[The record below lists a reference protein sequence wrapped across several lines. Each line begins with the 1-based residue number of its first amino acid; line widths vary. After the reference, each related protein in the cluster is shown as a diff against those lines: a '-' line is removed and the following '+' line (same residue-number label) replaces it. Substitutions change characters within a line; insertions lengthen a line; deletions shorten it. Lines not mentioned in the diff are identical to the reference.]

1 MALMDFIRKELI
13 EIIEWTDDS
22 RDTLAYRW
30 PDQDKQIKNGA
41 QLIVRESQ
49 VAQFVYLGQ
58 YADTLG
64 PGKHTLKTDNIPVL
78 STLLGWK
85 YGFETPFKAD
95 VYYVVTRVFPG
106 NKWGTANPIMLRDPD
121 FGVVRV
127 RAYGQYDFKIVN
139 PPLFLKEVAGT
150 DHHFRLDEFIDVMRS
165 KIVTVFTEAIAN
177 AKVPVLDV
185 AGRYSEIGN
194 ALLPGINP
202 VTTAK
207 YGIEITS
214 FNIEN
219 VSLPPEVEQAIDKR
233 GAMTTIGDMG
243 EYIRYNM
250 ANAVGEGKAGTM
262 GFGAEFA
269 AAMALGQ
276 QMINQPGGAVGA
288 NPAAPKGMVPGA
300 MGAAPAAAPA
310 AAAGVG
316 AAASA
321 AAPVELMNP
330 AQVAQMLGVGEADVL
345 AELEAGT
352 LKGRKIG
359 TQWRVTRQAVDAFV
373 KG

>member
-1 MALMDFIRKELI
+1 MPLMDFIRKELI
-13 EIIEWTDDS
+13 EIIEWVDDS

-30 PDQDKQIKNGA
+30 PDEDKEIKNGA
-41 QLIVRESQ
+41 QLIVREGQ

-58 YADTLG
+58 FADTLG

-95 VYYVVTRVFPG
+95 VYYVTTRVFAG

-165 KIVTVFTEAIAN
+165 KIVTVFSEAIAR
-177 AKVPVLDV
+177 ARVPVLEI
-185 AGRYSEIGN
+185 AGRYSEIGQ

-202 VTTAK
+202 FTTAK
-207 YGIEITS
+207 YGLEITA

-243 EYIRYNM
+243 EYIRYNLG
-250 ANAVGEGKAGTM
+250 NAIAEGKAGSM
-262 GFGAEFA
+262 GMGAEFA
-269 AAMALGQ
+269 AALALGQ
-276 QMINQPGGAVGA
+276 QMLNQPGGPVGA
-288 NPAAPKGMVPGA
+288 NPNAPRGMVPGV
-300 MGAAPAAAPA
+300 MAAAPA
-310 AAAGVG
+310 T
-316 AAASA
+316 A
-321 AAPVELMNP
+321 AAPAIELLSP
-330 AQVAQMLGVGEADVL
+330 AQVAQLLGVGESDVM
-345 AELEAGT
+345 AELEAGN
-352 LKGRKIG
+352 LKGRRIG
-359 TQWRVTRQAVDAFV
+359 TQWRVTREAVDAFLR
-373 KG
+373 G

>member
-1 MALMDFIRKELI
+1 MGLMDFIKKELI
-13 EIIEWTDDS
+13 EIIEWQDDS
-22 RDTLAYRW
+22 RDTLSYRW
-30 PDQDKQIKNGA
+30 PDDDKQIKNNA

-49 VAQFVYLGQ
+49 VAQFVYLGK
-58 YADTLG
+58 YADTMG
-64 PGKHTLKTDNIPVL
+64 PGKHTLTTENIPVL
-78 STLLGWK
+78 STILGWK

-95 VYYVVTRVFPG
+95 VYYVTTRTFAG
-106 NKWGTANPIMLRDPD
+106 NKWGTANPIMMRDTD
-121 FGVVRV
+121 FGVVRM
-127 RAYGQYDFKIVN
+127 RAFGQYDFKIVN

-150 DHHFRLDEFIDVMRS
+150 DHHFRLDEFADVMRS

-177 AKVPVLDV
+177 AKIPALDV
-185 AGRYSEIGN
+185 AARYSDIGN
-194 ALLPGINP
+194 ALLPAINP
-202 VTTAK
+202 LTTSK

-262 GFGAEFA
+262 GMGAEFA
-269 AAMALGQ
+269 MGLGVAQ
-276 QMINQPGGAVGA
+276 QMNQQPGGTVGA
-288 NPAAPKGMVPGA
+288 NPNAPRGMVPGA
-300 MGAAPAAAPA
+300 MTAPAAAAAAAPAAAPA
-310 AAAGVG
+310 M
-316 AAASA
+316 
-321 AAPVELMNP
+321 ELMNP
-330 AQVAQMLGVGEADVL
+330 AQVAQALGVAESDVL
-345 AELEAGT
+345 AELDSGA

-359 TQWRVTRQAVDAFV
+359 TQWRITREAVDAFL

>member
-1 MALMDFIRKELI
+1 MGLMDFIKKELI
-13 EIIEWTDDS
+13 EIIEWQDDS
-22 RDTLAYRW
+22 RDTLSYRW
-30 PDQDKQIKNGA
+30 PDDDKQIKNNA

-64 PGKHTLKTDNIPVL
+64 PGKHTLSTQNIPVL
-78 STLLGWK
+78 STILGWK

-95 VYYVVTRVFPG
+95 VYYVTTRTFAG
-106 NKWGTANPIMLRDPD
+106 NKWGTANPIMMRDAD
-121 FGVVRV
+121 FGVVRM
-127 RAYGQYDFKIVN
+127 RAFGQYDFKIVN

-150 DHHFRLDEFIDVMRS
+150 DNHFRLDEFADVMRS

-177 AKVPVLDV
+177 AKVPALDV
-185 AGRYSEIGN
+185 AARYSEIGN
-194 ALLPGINP
+194 ALLPAINP
-202 VTTAK
+202 ITTSK
-207 YGIEITS
+207 YGIEVTA

-269 AAMALGQ
+269 VAMGVGQ
-276 QMINQPGGAVGA
+276 QMINQPGGTVGA
-288 NPAAPKGMVPGA
+288 NPNAPRGMVPGA
-300 MGAAPAAAPA
+300 MAAPAAAAAAAAPAAAPA
-310 AAAGVG
+310 M
-316 AAASA
+316 
-321 AAPVELMNP
+321 ELMNP
-330 AQVAQMLGVGEADVL
+330 AQVAQVLGVAESDVL
-345 AELEAGT
+345 AELDAGS

-359 TQWRVTRQAVDAFV
+359 TQWRITKDAVDAFL